1 MIIYYKEHGK
11 VASAGDMKVLKNGA
25 IFFRA
30 QQIYRG
36 MYCVSGGRPSYS
48 WYESDDERVT
58 NYLNDFN
65 INQYSI
71 FRSTSKTKVQK
82 TRIVNFDFTQEKDRQ
97 RYREFTGII
106 VEDNTTIKSAKLEIG
121 M

>member
-1 MIIYYKEHGK
+1 MIIYYKRYEK
-11 VASAGDMKVLKNGA
+11 EASAGDMKILKSGA

-30 QQIYRG
+30 QQIWNG
-36 MYCVSGGRPSYS
+36 MYCVSGNRPSYS
-48 WYESDDERVT
+48 WYESDDERVEH
-58 NYLNDFN
+58 YLKDFN

-106 VEDNTTIKSAKLEIG
+106 VEADTTIKSAKLEVGI
-121 M
+121 